1 MTKYR
6 LEILAEI
13 DDRWRYCGTYKT
25 PEAAWRRAQV
35 LMERGQTQRLYKNQ
49 QFRVFKQDV
58 IGGYGSMTQVRFR
71 ESPTECGIVVA
82 EQVSGQKLGAWLE

>member
-6 LEILAEI
+6 LEILG
-13 DDRWRYCGTYKT
+13 DNDGWHYCGIYKT

-35 LMERGQTQRLYKNQ
+35 LIERGQTQRLYKNQ

-58 IGGYGSMTQVRFR
+58 DGGYGTMTQVRFR
-71 ESPTECGIVVA
+71 QSHA
-82 EQVSGQKLGAWLE
+82 EGGVIIAALVNGAKEGAWLE